1 MFSLLERNL
10 AQAIN
15 FPAADLPRILNFLD
29 QGRNE
34 MKTWLFR
41 LVGLFATLFMLAGGP
56 FMASAS
62 AAGKI
67 ALVLDV
73 GGRGDL
79 SFNDMGFKGSDEAQA
94 KLGVEVVEIQSNSAA
109 DYLPNM
115 QNAARSGQFDL
126 IVAVGFLL
134 ADAMAEVADQFPDQ
148 KFAIIDVTWLGKPNL
163 MEIGYEE
170 NKGSAMVGALS
181 SMVAAHYGYDKI
193 GVVLGIEIPVLYK
206 FEAGYRYGMHW
217 GNAKYEEKTGK
228 KSNVGLLWTYTG
240 TFSDIAKGKAATEAM
255 LAQGAGIIYNVAG
268 PLGIGDLEAIT
279 EHLEAKNKS
288 AGPPFMIGVDAN
300 QDYLGDGHRVLAS
313 MMKRVDFGVY
323 SAIESVVKGTFKGGV
338 QILGPHNGGIAM
350 SGKQDLADFI
360 QFGVNGGAITAAD
373 SGKIN
378 SNWDA
383 MRKDIPQW
391 IWDAVAELQGQISS
405 GAAEVPCGWC
415 PDTIAEIRAKYPD

>member
-1 MFSLLERNL
+1 MRNWLVKSL
-10 AQAIN
+10 AMV
-15 FPAADLPRILNFLD
+15 AA
-29 QGRNE
+29 
-34 MKTWLFR
+34 
-41 LVGLFATLFMLAGGP
+41 LFMLAGGS
-56 FMASAS
+56 FMSSAS
-62 AAGKI
+62 AGAKV

-94 KLGVEVVEIQSNSAA
+94 NLGVEVVEIQSNSAA

-115 QNAARSGQFDL
+115 QNAARSGKFDL

-206 FEAGYRYGMHW
+206 FEAGYRFGMHW
-217 GNAKYEEKTGK
+217 GNAKYAEKTGK
-228 KSNVGLLWTYTG
+228 QANVGLLWTYTG

-279 EHLEAKNKS
+279 EHLEAKGKS

-323 SAIESVVKGTFKGGV
+323 SAIESVVNGTFKGGV

-360 QFGVNGGAITAAD
+360 QFGVNGGAISASD
-373 SGKIN
+373 SDSIT
-378 SNWDA
+378 SNWVG
-383 MRKDIPQW
+383 MRDEIPGW
-391 IWDAVAELQGQISS
+391 IWDAVAELQGQISDGS
-405 GAAEVPCGWC
+405 AEVPCGWC
-415 PDTIAEIRAKYPD
+415 PDTIGDIRAKYPD